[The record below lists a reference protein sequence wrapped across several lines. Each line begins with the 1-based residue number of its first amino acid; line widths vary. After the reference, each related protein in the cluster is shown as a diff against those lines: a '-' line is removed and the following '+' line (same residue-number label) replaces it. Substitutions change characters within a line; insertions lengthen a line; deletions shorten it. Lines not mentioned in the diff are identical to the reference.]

1 VTDALVQDAAGQL
14 ARAVA
19 GLPADEAAEVL
30 QNAVTTVVLRAAD
43 RRMRRPH
50 APNASWQHARSGAM

>member
-1 VTDALVQDAAGQL
+1 VTHALVQDAAGQL

-30 QNAVTTVVLRAAD
+30 QNAVTTVVLRVPPVRAAYRD
-43 RRMRRPH
+43 GVEP
-50 APNASWQHARSGAM
+50 AL